1 MECKRCGNKDKNY
14 FYLGS
19 RGYYCRK
26 CIKFKRIL
34 LEEELYPLEYELS
47 IGGGD
52 YNFNFE
58 LTDKQKEASNKCKE
72 YLKQSDVLLRAV
84 CGAGKTEIMVE
95 SISSFLKQNKK
106 VCFAI
111 ARREVVIELAER
123 FKNIFP
129 NNKVVGVYGGHH
141 QNIIGDL
148 IVCTTHQLF
157 RYYQTFDLLILD
169 EVDAF
174 PLSGNITLMNIALNS
189 AKGNIIFSSATVD
202 DFLKEILSK
211 RNYQEVNLYTRPSN
225 KALTIP
231 KVRYNFTLFNL
242 LYLFFLLK
250 KDDERYIIFV
260 PTKSYCKYLYM
271 LYKKF
276 ISSTYVY
283 SDLENRDQNIKD
295 FKEGKFRCIFATT
308 VLERGIT
315 IPKINVIILDIYK
328 NIFNE
333 ANIIQMLGRVGRSIN
348 HPFGKAYIL
357 SNHYNKDINSAL
369 KYLEHANS
377 CI

>member
-72 YLKQSDVLLRAV
+72 CLKQSDVLLRAV

-95 SISSFLKQNKK
+95 SISSYLKENKK

-169 EVDAF
+169 EVDAY
-174 PLSGNITLMNIALNS
+174 PLSGNQTLMNIALNS

-211 RNYQEVNLYTRPSN
+211 RNYQELNLYTRPSN
-225 KALTIP
+225 KALIIP

-283 SDLENRDQNIKD
+283 SDLKDRDQNIKD

-369 KYLEHANS
+369 KYLKHANS

>member
-1 MECKRCGNKDKNY
+1 
-14 FYLGS
+14 
-19 RGYYCRK
+19 
-26 CIKFKRIL
+26 
-34 LEEELYPLEYELS
+34 
-47 IGGGD
+47 
-52 YNFNFE
+52 
-58 LTDKQKEASNKCKE
+58 
-72 YLKQSDVLLRAV
+72 
-84 CGAGKTEIMVE
+84 MVE
-95 SISSFLKQNKK
+95 SISSYLKENKK

-169 EVDAF
+169 EVDAY

-225 KALTIP
+225 KALIIP

-333 ANIIQMLGRVGRSIN
+333 ANIII
-348 HPFGKAYIL
+348 Y
-357 SNHYNKDINSAL
+357 
-369 KYLEHANS
+369 
-377 CI
+377 